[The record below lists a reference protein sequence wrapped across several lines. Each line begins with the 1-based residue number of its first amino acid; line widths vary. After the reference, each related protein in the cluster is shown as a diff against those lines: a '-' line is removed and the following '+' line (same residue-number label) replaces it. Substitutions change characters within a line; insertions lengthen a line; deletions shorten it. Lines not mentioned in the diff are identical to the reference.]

1 MQSSKM
7 MSEMSKT
14 INMSTIS
21 SNMGSP
27 KVTNRSVF
35 IAKMRDKL
43 KLKSSLHQSIA
54 IPLSSDR
61 IFSAPARDQVK
72 SVLASQVAKAA
83 VINPTIVRYSQKQ
96 G

>member
-1 MQSSKM
+1 M

-14 INMSTIS
+14 INMSTIT

-43 KLKSSLHQSIA
+43 KLKSSLH
-54 IPLSSDR
+54 
-61 IFSAPARDQVK
+61 
-72 SVLASQVAKAA
+72 
-83 VINPTIVRYSQKQ
+83 
-96 G
+96 